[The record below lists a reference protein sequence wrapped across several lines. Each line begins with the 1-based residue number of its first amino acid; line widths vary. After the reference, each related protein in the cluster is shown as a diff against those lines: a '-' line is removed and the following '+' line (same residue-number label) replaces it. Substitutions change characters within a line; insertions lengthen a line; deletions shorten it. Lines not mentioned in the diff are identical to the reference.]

1 MKHLSNH
8 ILKLILAVSALIV
21 CANLYADEVTKIQ
34 KKEPCGFEWIKV
46 NYQGKVGAQTA
57 SGDWI
62 VPLRNNQT
70 ILFSNFEKGGNAY
83 GYFHVVKN
91 LYDSDFSCALVSP
104 FGKELLPN
112 GKYADFFW
120 SKEDNCMLGIIPD
133 DGSRY
138 PIDVDL
144 SELLL
149 SSPQP
154 KLNQL
159 LIGTWRKPSGL
170 FTTETLSFSENS
182 DFMFEIYDMTEN
194 IYVSLF
200 STDNCITGSWILSGS
215 TVIFKTKE
223 NKIDEKYSVKVLS
236 PTEIELIPI
245 ESSELFR
252 GRYNK

>member
-21 CANLYADEVTKIQ
+21 RANCYADEITKTH
-34 KKEPCGFEWIKV
+34 KKESCGFEWIKV

-70 ILFSNFEKGGNAY
+70 IFFSNFEKGGNAY

-112 GKYADFFW
+112 GRYADFFW

-159 LIGTWRKPSGL
+159 LIGKWENVESNI
-170 FTTETLSFSENS
+170 EEELSFYKNS
-182 DFMFEIYDMTEN
+182 DFLY
-194 IYVSLF
+194 F
-200 STDNCITGSWILSGS
+200 SKGYIFGVDFIDGKWTISGQYI
-215 TVIFKTKE
+215 IFKSDD
-223 NKIDEKYSVKVLS
+223 NKIDAKYSVKVLS

-245 ESSELFR
+245 EGSELFR